1 MAGECRIRQNEKRQ
15 GDAVKQDPHATKAA
29 EPEPFTLPVTPQTF
43 SSLRSYLRN
52 HLLEHVTPFWTR
64 FALDLEHGGLFS
76 CIGDDGT
83 IQSRN
88 KYIWS
93 QARGLWTFSAL
104 YNRIE
109 KRAEWLDIAH
119 GLFRF
124 LQAHGR
130 DDEGFWVFL
139 TDEAGRKLQGPESIV
154 TDAFAIMGLVEY
166 FGATGNHEALAM
178 AEETYATVCARLAKP
193 GSYGT
198 APYPTP
204 PGMKA
209 HREFMQFSL
218 AFWMLGRAAGNPE
231 MLAKARWMGTQI
243 LDRFVRPEKKALL
256 EYIAT
261 DNAFVDTPEGR
272 TVVPGHGLESTYFQ
286 ILIFNDL
293 GEPAR
298 VAEACRAMRWCVERG
313 WDPEF
318 GGLFLG
324 VDLDGKEPVYWKNH
338 EKKIWWVHAEAL
350 AGLLL
355 AYEHCREAWCLE
367 WYSRVHDWTFRHFP
381 VWEFGEWTQRLDR
394 QGNKVDTVVALPV
407 KDPFHL
413 QRALIVAVEALDR
426 MEK

>member
-1 MAGECRIRQNEKRQ
+1 MKYDPLPKN
-15 GDAVKQDPHATKAA
+15 DAT
-29 EPEPFTLPVTPQTF
+29 PEPFALPVTPATL
-43 SSLRSYLRN
+43 SSLRAYLRN

-64 FALDLEHGGLFS
+64 YALDRAHGGLFS
-76 CIGDDGT
+76 CIGDDGA
-83 IQSRN
+83 IQSRD

-104 YNRIE
+104 YNRIAQ
-109 KRAEWLDIAH
+109 RAEWLEIAR

-124 LQAHGR
+124 LKAHGR
-130 DDEGFWVFL
+130 DAEGCWIFL
-139 TDEAGRKLQGPESIV
+139 TDEAGRKLKGPESIV

-166 FGATGNHEALAM
+166 CAAAGEREALAM
-178 AEETYATVCARLAKP
+178 AEETYTTVCARLARP

-218 AFWMLGRAAGNPE
+218 AFWMLGRATGNQDI
-231 MLAKARWMGTQI
+231 LDKARSFGREI
-243 LDRFVRPEKKALL
+243 LDRFVRPDKQALL
-256 EYIAT
+256 EYIST
-261 DNAFVDTPEGR
+261 DGAFVDTPEGR
-272 TVVPGHGLESTYFQ
+272 TVVPGHGIESAYFQ
-286 ILIFNDL
+286 ILIFRDL

-298 VAEACRAMRWCVERG
+298 VAAACRAMRWCVERG
-313 WDPEF
+313 WDREF

-324 VDLDGKEPVYWKNH
+324 TDLDGKEPVYWKNH

-355 AYEHCREAWCLE
+355 AHEHCRENWCLE
-367 WYSRVHDWTFRHFP
+367 WYARIHDWTFRHFP
-381 VWEFGEWTQRLDR
+381 VWEHGEWTQRLDR
-394 QGNKVDTVVALPV
+394 RGRKVDTVVALPV

-413 QRALIVAVEALDR
+413 QRALIVAIESLRRTEGIA
-426 MEK
+426 